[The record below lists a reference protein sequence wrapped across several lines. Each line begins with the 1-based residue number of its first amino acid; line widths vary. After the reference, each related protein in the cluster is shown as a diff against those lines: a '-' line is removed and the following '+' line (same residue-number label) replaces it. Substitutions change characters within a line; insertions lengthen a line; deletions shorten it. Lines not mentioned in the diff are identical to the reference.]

1 MNLLDELVRQLKID
15 EGYTFK
21 AFWDNKQYTNGY
33 GTKALSET
41 EFITVEEAEERLRVQ
56 AQKSL
61 DDVVRNFDFILDL
74 KIILALAN
82 MRFNL
87 GLKGLLSFQKM
98 IIALKNYDY
107 PRAGFEAFNS
117 KWYKQVGGRD
127 SISFKEF
134 LYKDLRRSER
144 IALTIGKII

>member
-1 MNLLDELVRQLKID
+1 MNLIDELVKQLKID
-15 EGYTFK
+15 EGYHAK
-21 AFWDNKQYTNGY
+21 AFWDNKQYTNGF

-41 EFITVEEAEERLRVQ
+41 EFITIKEAEKRLRIQ
-56 AQKSL
+56 AEKSL
-61 DDVVRNFDFILDL
+61 DDVIRNFDFVLDQ

-117 KWYKQVGGRD
+117 KWYKQVGGREV
-127 SISFKEF
+127 ITFKDF
-134 LYKDLRRSER
+134 IYKDLRRSER
-144 IALTIGKII
+144 ICLTIAKII